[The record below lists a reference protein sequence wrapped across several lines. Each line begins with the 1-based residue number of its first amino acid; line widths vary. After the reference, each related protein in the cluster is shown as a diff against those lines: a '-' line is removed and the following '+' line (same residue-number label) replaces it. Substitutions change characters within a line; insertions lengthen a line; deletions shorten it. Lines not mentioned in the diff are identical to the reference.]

1 MKDMEEPVESENV
14 HSRSSDGPQF
24 GSLLVAQV
32 QLGPAGPFGTSA
44 NARWLVANP
53 PSVYLHVAKLSSGTI
68 ASTRS

>member
-14 HSRSSDGPQF
+14 HSRSSDGPRF

-44 NARWLVANP
+44 NARCACREP
-53 PSVYLHVAKLSSGTI
+53 PLGVSVCREIIKRNYS
-68 ASTRS
+68 